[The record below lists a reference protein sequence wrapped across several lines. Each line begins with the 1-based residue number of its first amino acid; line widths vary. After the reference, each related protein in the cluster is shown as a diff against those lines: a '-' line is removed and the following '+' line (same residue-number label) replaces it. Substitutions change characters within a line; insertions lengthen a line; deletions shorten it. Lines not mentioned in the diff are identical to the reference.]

1 MMRHIEKESK
11 LEPPKTAWNTLV
23 SLNEQK
29 KNTGNLEC
37 ELRGESLERNSWKV
51 SQDASLEQQRLL

>member
-11 LEPPKTAWNTLV
+11 LGPPKTAWKALV
-23 SLNEQK
+23 SLNEQ

-37 ELRGESLERNSWKV
+37 ELRGVSLDRNSWKV
-51 SQDASLEQQRLL
+51 SQNASLEQQRLL